1 MSESTDSVAARS
13 APTPSGTHR
22 DGGFTLI
29 EVIIVLVI
37 LGIVMS
43 SLSLALSVA
52 LRTNPDNQSRIDD
65 ARATRSLATWL
76 SYDVSSTPPFVGE
89 TAQGGMV
96 TGGTANDCGGP
107 LGSNL
112 LDLKW
117 VEAKPTAVTYVASYR
132 FVQVNG
138 IGEIVRVSCKR
149 LGPGPDP
156 FESTSIQ
163 NLTSGLKASAAPTV
177 VLAVVG
183 TGPVT
188 KVSFSLTGNTGQ
200 SVLVETASRNP
211 ADFFPVVP

>member
-1 MSESTDSVAARS
+1 MSESTDSVAARF

-52 LRTNPDNQSRIDD
+52 LRTNPDNQSRVDD

-89 TAQGGMV
+89 RAQGGIV
-96 TGGTANDCGGP
+96 TGQANDCGGP
-107 LGSNL
+107 GSNL
-112 LDLKW
+112 LHLKW
-117 VEAKPTAVTYVASYR
+117 IEAAPAPVTYVASYR
-132 FVQVNG
+132 FVVQADG
-138 IGEIVRVSCKR
+138 TGEIVRVSCKR
-149 LGPGPDP
+149 LGTGPWSP
-156 FESTSIQ
+156 SSIQ
-163 NLTSGLKASAAPTV
+163 NLTSDLKASAAPTV
-177 VLAVVG
+177 ALAVVG
-183 TGPVT
+183 AGPVT
-188 KVSFSLTGNTGQ
+188 KVTFSLTGNTGQ

-211 ADFFPVVP
+211 ADFFP

>member
-1 MSESTDSVAARS
+1 MSESTASVAARS

-22 DGGFTLI
+22 DRGFTLI

-52 LRTNPDNQSRIDD
+52 LRTNPDNQSRVDD

-89 TAQGGMV
+89 RAQGGIL
-96 TGGTANDCGGP
+96 TGAANDCGGP
-107 LGSNL
+107 GSNL
-112 LDLKW
+112 LHLKW

-132 FVQVNG
+132 FVQVDG
-138 IGEIVRVSCKR
+138 IGEIVRVSCKS
-149 LGPGPDP
+149 LGTGPY
-156 FESTSIQ
+156 ESTSTQ

-183 TGPVT
+183 AGPVT

-211 ADFFPVVP
+211 ADFFPVAVP

>member
-1 MSESTDSVAARS
+1 MSESTDSVAA
-13 APTPSGTHR
+13 APEPSGTHR

-89 TAQGGMV
+89 KAQGGIV
-96 TGGTANDCGGP
+96 TGAANDCGGP
-107 LGSNL
+107 GSNL
-112 LDLKW
+112 LHLKW
-117 VEAKPTAVTYVASYR
+117 VEARPTLVTYVASYR
-132 FVQVNG
+132 FVQVDG

-149 LGPGPDP
+149 LGPDPGP

-163 NLTSGLKASAAPTV
+163 NLTSGLKASTAPTV

-183 TGPVT
+183 AGPVT